1 MQIIRKQFF
10 REKEKGTD
18 EERRSPWGVSW
29 KRDSEGVFSINL
41 LGSRGTSDGYIY
53 LSDNRVGDTLSL

>member
-29 KRDSEGVFSINL
+29 NRDSEGVFSINL

>member
-18 EERRSPWGVSW
+18 EERRFPWGVSW

>member
-10 REKEKGTD
+10 LEKKKREPTKNAGPLGACPGIGT
-18 EERRSPWGVSW
+18 VS
-29 KRDSEGVFSINL
+29 VFSMNL
-41 LGSRGTSDGYIY
+41 FGSRGTSDGYIY